1 MKKYSSVQEYM
12 DELELHVEGMQK
24 LRKTMLSLGI
34 EETLKWSV
42 PVYVAAG
49 KNVAGIISLKKYF
62 GVWFYQGALLSDPDK
77 VLVNANE
84 EKTKAMRQW
93 RFQTAK
99 DVKVGALKKYV
110 LEAVRLAESGKE
122 IKPNKSK
129 PVIVPTELTKALA
142 AQPAA
147 RQAFESMSKSCR
159 REYAD
164 YISEA
169 KRAETKI
176 RRIEKIIPMIL
187 AAQGLNDKYKSK

>member
-164 YISEA
+164 
-169 KRAETKI
+169 
-176 RRIEKIIPMIL
+176 
-187 AAQGLNDKYKSK
+187 